1 MVMPLDDALRG
12 GMAKR
17 LRAFDVRPLGGGRP
31 CAVAVTVTA
40 DAAGEACFI
49 ITRRAAKLRAHAG
62 QWALPGG
69 GIDDG
74 ETAEAAAL
82 RELNEELGVSL
93 PASAALGRLDDYIS
107 RSGYRITPVIVW
119 GGVLELSIANAE
131 VAAAHRVPLSTLEG
145 DDVPRFITIPES
157 ERPVIQIPLFG
168 RFLHAPTAAILYQFR
183 EVALHG
189 RPTRVAH
196 FEQPVFAWK

>member
-1 MVMPLDDALRG
+1 MMPLDDALRRA
-12 GMAKR
+12 MADR
-17 LRAFDVRPLGGGRP
+17 LQAFDVRPLGGGRP

-93 PASAALGRLDDYIS
+93 PTSAALGRLDDYLS

-119 GGVLELSIANAE
+119 GGVLEWSIANAE
-131 VAAAHRVPLSTLEG
+131 VASAHRVPLSTLEG